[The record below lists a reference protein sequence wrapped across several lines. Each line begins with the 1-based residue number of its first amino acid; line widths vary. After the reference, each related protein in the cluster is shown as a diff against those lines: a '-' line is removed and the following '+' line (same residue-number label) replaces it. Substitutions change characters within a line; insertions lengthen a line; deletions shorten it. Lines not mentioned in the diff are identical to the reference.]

1 MRSVRQE
8 PIAIIG
14 MGCVLPDAPDVPAYW
29 RNLQSGHVSVRHLS
43 GARWD
48 WSQYG
53 SDDPGAVDRTYSFLG
68 APVDGPRF
76 DWKKFKVPPIEL
88 KLLHTIEMM
97 VLESAFQA
105 MTSAGYTPERSFARD
120 RVAVIAGSSGMG
132 RKSNLGFNTKWRLP
146 ELLRA
151 ARAAPAWNQ
160 LSTENAERLVRELQT
175 EFAQQHIDS
184 SDDWTFWGFMS
195 PVLGR
200 VCSLFDLHGPHFC
213 VDAHA
218 ASGLAALE
226 TAVQGLMNGEWDMAL
241 VGAASPALSPMEYVL
256 HGKLRRLSTR
266 GVFPLDARADG
277 TALGEGAVMLL
288 LKPLE
293 AARRDG
299 DPIQAV
305 LRGVAG
311 VNRGAGPS
319 LTGTDPR
326 AHHQAAREALRRAD
340 VPVDSVSYLETGA
353 TGVPAW
359 DGHLVAGL
367 GSAYREAGHVSL
379 GAVAE
384 SVGDL
389 QTASGLAALL
399 KVVLMLREHSLIPQ
413 RSFQTWHPDLVLKDT
428 PFDVSARNDWP
439 TRGPRRA
446 AIHAAGFG
454 GVAYHA
460 VVEEHVPET
469 SRPSS
474 VRRAPRS
481 PGAASE
487 AIAIVGLSC
496 KYPGA
501 SAPQRLWENTL
512 QGHHAVRDIPESR
525 WPVSLYHD
533 ATREWLGGRDAYF
546 RVYTPKAGQVQDT
559 PELSPEF
566 GLPPSAV
573 AEMDVSQRWALEVA
587 KAAVEDAGFG
597 QQGRTLPPERTAVI
611 VATTPGNRQ
620 ETLVETRLAYPEFA
634 SIYRQVLSRAGI
646 SGEAAERL
654 IEEARQGFLG
664 GAPQVTS
671 HTLPGLLNSAPATR
685 VARALDARGPAF
697 TVESACASTLT
708 ALSLAIQGLRDGRW
722 DVAVVGGVWSI
733 ITAPFCVSM
742 CFVRTI
748 SPKGM
753 TQPFSKDADGFVHGE
768 GCGIF
773 VLKRLSD
780 AKEDGDRIH
789 AVIQGVGGSTDGRG
803 KSIFA
808 SQARGQELAMRR
820 ALLDGGVEPSG
831 IQYVEAHGSGMLEGD
846 LPEAEALLEVYG
858 RPEQPVTLGAL
869 KPLIGHSY
877 VASAGAGVIRAV
889 LALQRGVLPPL
900 FTGAALNPRLA
911 SYEGPLAFPREAR
924 PWRVDGGPRRAAV
937 NAYGFG
943 GTNYHLILEEHRE
956 SP

>member
-1 MRSVRQE
+1 MGSLRQE

-14 MGCVLPDAPDVPAYW
+14 TGCVLPDAPDVPTYW
-29 RNLQSGHVSVRHLS
+29 RNLQSGHVAVRHLS

-48 WSQYG
+48 WSRYG
-53 SDDPGAVDRTYSFLG
+53 SDDPNAVDRTYSFLG
-68 APVDGPRF
+68 APVDGMRF
-76 DWKKFKVPPIEL
+76 DWKKFKVPPIETR
-88 KLLHTIEMM
+88 LLHSMEMM
-97 VLESAFQA
+97 VLEASFQA
-105 MTSAGYTPERSFARD
+105 MTSAGYTPERTFARD

-132 RKSNLGFNTKWRLP
+132 RKSNVGFNTKWRLP

-160 LSTENAERLVRELQT
+160 LTAAQAEQVAREL
-175 EFAQQHIDS
+175 EAELVQQHIDRS
-184 SDDWTFWGFMS
+184 EDWAFWGFTS

-226 TAVQGLMNGEWDMAL
+226 TAVQGLMSGEWDMAL
-241 VGAASPALSPMEYVL
+241 VGAASPALSPMDYVL

-277 TALGEGAVMLL
+277 TALGEGAVMML

-311 VNRGAGPS
+311 VNRGAGPA

-326 AHHQAAREALRRAD
+326 AHHHAAREALRRAD
-340 VPVDSVSYLETGA
+340 VPVDRVSYLETGA

-359 DGHLVAGL
+359 DGHLVTGL
-367 GSAYREAGHVSL
+367 GGAYREARRVSL

-399 KVVLMLREHSLIPQ
+399 KVVLMLRERSLVPQ
-413 RSFQTWHPDLVLKDT
+413 RSFQAWHPDLVLKDT
-428 PFDVSARNDWP
+428 PFDVSAGKDWP
-439 TRGPRRA
+439 AQGPRCA
-446 AIHAAGFG
+446 AVHAAGFG
-454 GVAYHA
+454 GAAYHA
-460 VVEEHVPET
+460 VVEEHVPEGP
-469 SRPSS
+469 RPSALKS
-474 VRRAPRS
+474 TPRASGHEP
-481 PGAASE
+481 
-487 AIAIVGLSC
+487 IAIVGFSC

-501 SAPQRLWENTL
+501 STPEVLWENSL
-512 QGHHAVRDIPESR
+512 QGRSAVTDIPESR

-533 ATREWLGGRDAYF
+533 ATRARGSGRDAFF
-546 RVYTPKAGQVQDT
+546 RVYTPKAGQVPDA
-559 PELSPEF
+559 PVLPPEF

-573 AEMDVSQRWALEVA
+573 AEMDRSQRWTLEVA
-587 KAAVEDAGFG
+587 KAAVEDAGYG
-597 QQGRTLPPERTAVI
+597 ARRALPPERTAVI
-611 VATTPGNRQ
+611 VATSPGNDQ
-620 ETLVETRLAYPEFA
+620 ETQVETRLAYPELA
-634 SIYRQVLSRAGI
+634 SLYRQVLGRVGI
-646 SGEAAERL
+646 SGDTAERF
-654 IEEARQGFLG
+654 IAEARQAFHG
-664 GAPQVTS
+664 GEPPASS
-671 HTLPGLLNSAPATR
+671 HTLPGFLNSAPATR
-685 VARALDARGPAF
+685 VARMLDARGPAF

-708 ALSLAIQGLRDGRW
+708 ALSLAVQGLRDGRW
-722 DVAVVGGVWSI
+722 DVAVVGGVWSS

-742 CFVRTI
+742 CFVETI
-748 SPKGM
+748 SSKGVTRPF
-753 TQPFSKDADGFVHGE
+753 TQESDGFVHGE

-773 VLKRLSD
+773 VLKRRSD
-780 AKEDGDRIH
+780 AKRDGDRIH

-808 SQARGQELAMRR
+808 SQTRGQELAMRR
-820 ALLDGGVEPSG
+820 ALQDGGVEPAD

-846 LPEAEALLEVYG
+846 LPEAEALLGVYG
-858 RPEQPVTLGAL
+858 RPEQPVTIGAL

-877 VASAGAGVIRAV
+877 IASAGAGVIRTV
-889 LALQRGVLPPL
+889 LALQHGVFPSS
-900 FTGAALNPRLA
+900 FTGSPLNPRLVA
-911 SYEGPLAFPREAR
+911 CEGPLVFPREAR
-924 PWRVDGGPRRAAV
+924 PWRVEDGPRRAAV